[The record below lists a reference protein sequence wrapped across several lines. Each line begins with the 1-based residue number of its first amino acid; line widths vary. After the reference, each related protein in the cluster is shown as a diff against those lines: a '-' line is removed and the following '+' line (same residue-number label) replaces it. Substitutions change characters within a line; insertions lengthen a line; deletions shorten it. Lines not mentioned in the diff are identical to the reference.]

1 MVQSKINTDVSYKEK
16 NEIHKKDDEMEAFL
30 YSYPILGFD
39 CTICLGNIN
48 YDYADKKI
56 LFIRIYSCINDSID
70 EQIGIFEFKPSDNIE
85 DNDGDIDLDKIN
97 EPLLYQFVTKKYL
110 KARFPE
116 ELEDDENEINYENEE
131 KSIYDDD
138 EIDLTDDEVGEVE
151 EEEDDEEPDETNE
164 ISGNDKNVFEQLEN
178 ANEEVEEGQT
188 SKQDLKERELYINEV
203 HNTWIEKF
211 LHNNNYDIQNVESNG
226 DCLFAVIREGL
237 KGINKEA
244 TVEMLRKMLADNATE
259 EKFQEYKQFYTE
271 FMNEI
276 KKQTILI
283 NNIKKE
289 YKLLG
294 QEMNVEKDRDTKRQL
309 ALKGK
314 KLKKKFVQEKNSLN
328 ITKEL
333 LGEYQFMKNI
343 NNVVEFKNI
352 LQSCTFWADAWAI
365 DLLEKIINLKL
376 IIFNSDNYTVSDHD
390 NVLQCQIAS
399 KAIEENK
406 AEFNPKYYILADY
419 TGNHY
424 KLITYK
430 NKRIFTYK
438 DIPYSIKNLVKTKCM
453 ESRGNTIY
461 NFIPAF
467 KHMLGDKMEENIV
480 EKDGSSS
487 CEVQNEPKEKSYNK
501 DIVFQFYSKSRDAM
515 PGKGA
520 GEKIPIGQEKSFA
533 DLNEIKNW
541 RKQLSNFW
549 VSEFDADGKKW
560 NSVEHYYQG
569 SKFKNSHPV
578 FYSKFSLSHED
589 HEEEP
594 QWIKQLPKELS
605 KDPVIAQ
612 RLGGKS
618 GIYKKIRYRPKE
630 IRMDDDFLVNKFKIM
645 EKGQY
650 AKYSQNGDL
659 KNMLLLTKDA
669 TLQHFI
675 RGCKPVV
682 FHDTIKLRKQFNST

>member
-16 NEIHKKDDEMEAFL
+16 NDIHKKDDEMEAFL

-48 YDYADKKI
+48 YDHADKKI
-56 LFIRIYSCINDSID
+56 LFTRIYSCINDSID

-85 DNDGDIDLDKIN
+85 DNDGDIDLEKIN
-97 EPLLYQFVTKKYL
+97 EPLLYSFVTKKYL

-116 ELEDDENEINYENEE
+116 ELEEDENETKYENEE
-131 KSIYDDD
+131 KNIYDDD
-138 EIDLTDDEVGEVE
+138 EVDLSDDEVNEVE
-151 EEEDDEEPDETNE
+151 EDEEENEEEKPDELFDD
-164 ISGNDKNVFEQLEN
+164 DKNVFKQLEN
-178 ANEEVEEGQT
+178 ADEHIEEGQSLT
-188 SKQDLKERELYINEV
+188 QDQKERDLYVNEA
-203 HNTWIEKF
+203 HNTWVEKF

-237 KGINKEA
+237 KGINKEV
-244 TVEMLRKMLADNATE
+244 TVEMLRKMLADNVQE

-271 FMNEI
+271 FIDEI
-276 KKQTILI
+276 KKQTTLI

-294 QEMNVEKDRDTKRQL
+294 QQITSEKDRDTQKQL
-309 ALKGK
+309 ASKGK
-314 KLKKKFVQEKNSLN
+314 KLKKKFQQENNSLK

-343 NNVVEFKNI
+343 NNLVEFKTI

-376 IIFNSDNYTVSDHD
+376 IIFNSTNYTESDRD

-399 KAIEENK
+399 KEIEENK
-406 AEFNPKYYILADY
+406 TEFNPKYYILADY

-430 NKRIFTYK
+430 NKRIFTFK

-467 KHMLGDKMEENIV
+467 KDMLGDNVEENII
-480 EKDGSSS
+480 EKDGSSI
-487 CEVQNEPKEKSYNK
+487 CEVQNEPKEKSYN
-501 DIVFQFYSKSRDAM
+501 DEIVFQFYSKSKDAM
-515 PGKGA
+515 PGRGA
-520 GEKIPIGQEKSFA
+520 GEKMPIGQEKSFA
-533 DLNEIKNW
+533 ELNQIKDW

-549 VSEFDADGKKW
+549 VAEFDADGKKW

-630 IRMDDDFLVNKFKIM
+630 IRMDDDFLINKFKVM

-650 AKYSQNGDL
+650 AKYSQNDDL

-669 TLQHFI
+669 KLQHFI

-682 FHDTIKLRKQFNST
+682 FQDTIKLRKQFNST